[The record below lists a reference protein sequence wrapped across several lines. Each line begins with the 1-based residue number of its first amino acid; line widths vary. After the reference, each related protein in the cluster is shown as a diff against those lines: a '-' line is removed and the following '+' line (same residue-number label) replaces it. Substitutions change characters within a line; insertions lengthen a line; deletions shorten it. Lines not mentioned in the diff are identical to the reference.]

1 MPESA
6 GLCCFS
12 GEPVATLSVWRF
24 PTALGAEQAE
34 HTLEQLAKQ
43 ELLKVQDA
51 ARAPRRVAG
60 SAAGSSAPRDVDK
73 PLPRSTRTTIDRG

>member
-1 MPESA
+1 
-6 GLCCFS
+6 
-12 GEPVATLSVWRF
+12 VATLTVWRF

-51 ARAPRRVAG
+51 AIVSFPVGAKTP
-60 SAAGSSAPRDVDK
+60 K
-73 PLPRSTRTTIDRG
+73 TRQLHNL